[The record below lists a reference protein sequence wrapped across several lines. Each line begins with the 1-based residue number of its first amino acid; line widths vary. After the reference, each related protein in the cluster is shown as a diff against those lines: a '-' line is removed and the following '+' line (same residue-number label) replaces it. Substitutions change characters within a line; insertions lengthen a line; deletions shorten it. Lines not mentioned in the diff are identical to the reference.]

1 MNPPCGILVYCF
13 TVKTMNKQLQ
23 PMLRIGRPEVPTY
36 TEIAIEEKSEYGEVI
51 LI

>member
-1 MNPPCGILVYCF
+1 
-13 TVKTMNKQLQ
+13 MNKQLQ
-23 PMLRIGRPEVPTY
+23 PILRIGRPEVPTY